1 MNHILIYS
9 NDSFYDSFILLTNY
23 ELPFKKLTQVPDPS
37 KPNLSNPN
45 PFNPNPSNQPNPFL
59 KFHNHQ

>member
-1 MNHILIYS
+1 MNHILICS

-45 PFNPNPSNQPNPFL
+45 PSNQPNPSL
-59 KFHNHQ
+59 KFPSHQ

>member
-1 MNHILIYS
+1 MNHILICS

-37 KPNLSNPN
+37 KPNPS
-45 PFNPNPSNQPNPFL
+45 NPNPSNLPNPSL
-59 KFHNHQ
+59 KFPNHQ

>member
-1 MNHILIYS
+1 MNHILICS

-37 KPNLSNPN
+37 KPNLFNPNLFNPN
-45 PFNPNPSNQPNPFL
+45 PFNLPNPSL
-59 KFHNHQ
+59 KFPSHQ